1 MGPQY
6 VNVCEVNHSSGSTY
20 VTNWGF
26 PEADQF
32 VHRGSCHGQRW
43 RIIVAVY
50 VAIRPNKKIVCFL
63 LRAEKKEGR

>member
-6 VNVCEVNHSSGSTY
+6 VNVCEVNHSCGSTY

-32 VHRGSCHGQRW
+32 VHRGALAALATVSDGELSLRFMSRLGQT
-43 RIIVAVY
+43 
-50 VAIRPNKKIVCFL
+50 KK
-63 LRAEKKEGR
+63 